1 MEDIALMYLAEQ
13 TSPDDYTLKNLSIVE
28 KMGALWASFEAILH
42 SFDVM
47 NRNRRM
53 YDGDN
58 VWKCIVSNERIQ
70 DGIRKHGWFGEMDHP
85 GQDYTNM
92 ALTAERVQKISMGN
106 RSHII
111 INPYR
116 KDNLLLSKIETCAG
130 TEVGQ
135 GMARDI
141 VQGLIPSFS
150 CRSIAQMKYVNGKPY
165 VEVKKIITYDWVL
178 YPSHREA
185 EMITKP
191 TVHAGKEKVLLESA
205 NTGSTFMEYSKDFYV
220 PMSEFS
226 DFKEFLMESDDNMKI
241 VVESAGYEADD
252 IKGFDPVT
260 NNIII
265 ESAGN
270 VIFVNTNRK
279 TKKKVEDFL
288 LSF

>member
-111 INPYR
+111 INPY
-116 KDNLLLSKIETCAG
+116 
-130 TEVGQ
+130 
-135 GMARDI
+135 
-141 VQGLIPSFS
+141 
-150 CRSIAQMKYVNGKPY
+150 
-165 VEVKKIITYDWVL
+165 
-178 YPSHREA
+178 
-185 EMITKP
+185 
-191 TVHAGKEKVLLESA
+191 SA
-205 NTGSTFMEYSKDFYV
+205 V
-220 PMSEFS
+220 
-226 DFKEFLMESDDNMKI
+226 
-241 VVESAGYEADD
+241 
-252 IKGFDPVT
+252 
-260 NNIII
+260 
-265 ESAGN
+265 
-270 VIFVNTNRK
+270 
-279 TKKKVEDFL
+279 
-288 LSF
+288 